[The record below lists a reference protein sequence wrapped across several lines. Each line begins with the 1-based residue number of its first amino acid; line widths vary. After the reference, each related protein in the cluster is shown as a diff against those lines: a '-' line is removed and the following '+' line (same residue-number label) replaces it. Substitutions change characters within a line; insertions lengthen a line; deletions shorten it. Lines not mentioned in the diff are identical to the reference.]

1 LWRRA
6 RGAFGEKDR
15 PGKAAGWRTASKME
29 PIAAGTRFKG
39 CGMMK
44 GLTTLGWLGSNIE

>member
-1 LWRRA
+1 
-6 RGAFGEKDR
+6 
-15 PGKAAGWRTASKME
+15 ME
-29 PIAAGTRFKG
+29 PIAAEARFSG